1 MKHNYNRHPNQFSQS
16 DPRGLYLLLTTM
28 ALGLSLWTYGEVN
41 IIKSTVPFSPMG
53 VSIVKAQEPAVEPI
67 VEARSIKEQAIEY
80 IYQIFGDDASKMVT
94 IIGECENK
102 GWNPKAVNTNR
113 NGSKDYNLAQVNDLN
128 GRRDKQ
134 CAGLDYRNNWK
145 DNLDCA
151 KIIKDSQGI
160 KAWSCSYLV
169 GVDPFYVKGK

>member
-1 MKHNYNRHPNQFSQS
+1 MNKYNRHSNQYSTR
-16 DPRGLYLLLTTM
+16 DPRGLYLLLATM
-28 ALGLSLWTYGEVN
+28 ALSAYLNYRFQPLQATLSPCPDTGCVMLQVQ
-41 IIKSTVPFSPMG
+41 K
-53 VSIVKAQEPAVEPI
+53 
-67 VEARSIKEQAIEY
+67 VEAAEPTTDNRSIKDQAIEY
-80 IYQIFGDDASKMVT
+80 IYKIFGDDASKMVT

-102 GWNPKAVNTNR
+102 GWNPKAVNTNK

-151 KIIKDSQGI
+151 KIIKDSQGL

-169 GVDPFYVKGK
+169 GVDPFYMRSK